1 MSERV
6 DVQPHG
12 EHAFAVTLTEGTTVT
27 HHLVEVPE
35 ELRIQLGLPEAD
47 VPAEGALV
55 RESMEFLLEREP
67 ATSILRE
74 FPLDEIGRHF
84 PEYTDEIR
92 DRLSG

>member
-6 DVQPHG
+6 EVHEHG
-12 EHAFAVTLTEGTTVT
+12 PNVFSVDLTEGTTST

-35 ELRIQLGLPEAD
+35 ELRIHLGIGDD
-47 VPAEGALV
+47 VGAQEALV
-55 RESMEFLLEREP
+55 RESFEFLLEREP

-74 FPLDEIGRHF
+74 FPLDEISRYF
-84 PEYTDEIR
+84 PEYLDEIR